1 MYWNV
6 QPNSSTGLPQQK
18 TVPASRCIV
27 LRPGTAGEVLKW
39 KVSVMRSDTVQE
51 SAGTSFTVKLA
62 GPQISTGQVT
72 LTLKSVGGGK
82 KNVPQSAL
90 NTLHV
95 SVGVGVGACLGV
107 SVAVRIGVGIG
118 TGVSTGDSSALGAIA
133 REGLTTANASATTAA
148 APSANVVPCLIEA
161 VYITLR
167 IAVWRPKEEKS
178 TAMSR
183 IILKS
188 A

>member
-51 SAGTSFTVKLA
+51 SAGTSFTVKWA
-62 GPQISTGQVT
+62 GPQRSTGQVT

-82 KNVPQSAL
+82 KRGSQSAL

-95 SVGVGVGACLGV
+95 SVGVGFGAGIG
-107 SVAVRIGVGIG
+107 VAVILRAGIGVGIG
-118 TGVSTGDSSALGAIA
+118 VTIGDSSALGAIA
-133 REGLTTANASATTAA
+133 RDGLTTAIASTTTAA
-148 APSANVVPCLIEA
+148 ALIAKVVPC
-161 VYITLR
+161 
-167 IAVWRPKEEKS
+167 S
-178 TAMSR
+178 SR
-183 IILKS
+183 AFISLCES
-188 A
+188 LCGE